1 MLQVLA
7 GEFKDTDFIR
17 CQDLT
22 AVEDLRKQ
30 NRTVPLVI
38 LEECDTSALIDQPS
52 PYFAAAHESRIVLA
66 YRNRAAALALLEATE
81 RDRRLALVSLLP
93 LEVHMEVWISVTRLL
108 LLGVHYIPASLA
120 RGTAPASPHAALPVD
135 EPPPP
140 AADTGVKPV
149 LTRREME
156 VLKLAASGL
165 QNKNIAAKLA
175 LSEHT
180 VKLHMHHVLS
190 KLGVDNRTGATHWF
204 LGQTRQMP
212 SPSRE
217 L

>member
-1 MLQVLA
+1 M
-7 GEFKDTDFIR
+7 
-17 CQDLT
+17 
-22 AVEDLRKQ
+22 
-30 NRTVPLVI
+30 P
-38 LEECDTSALIDQPS
+38 ALIEKPS
-52 PYFAAAHESRIVLA
+52 PFFAAAREARLVLA
-66 YRNRAAALALLEATE
+66 YRNRDAALAVLEAAE
-81 RDRRLALVSLLP
+81 RDRRLASVSLLP

-108 LLGVHYIPASLA
+108 LLGVPYVPANLS
-120 RGTAPASPHAALPVD
+120 RGAAFPPLDNAAPVD
-135 EPPPP
+135 VAPPP
-140 AADTGVKPV
+140 AAENEGKPV

-156 VLKLAASGL
+156 VLKLAASGM

-204 LGQTRQMP
+204 LGQTRQTP
-212 SPSRE
+212 HYLQE